1 LDIAIL
7 ADLPASGITS
17 TIPKHLMRANKM
29 TEYVVYMREQDG
41 KIERVDYAFANY
53 PDGPVQFYVHEEQLT
68 GFPESRVFWAAHT
81 GPSLGIA
88 PRASHADRVDSDSS
102 DRPADT
108 P

>member
-1 LDIAIL
+1 
-7 ADLPASGITS
+7 
-17 TIPKHLMRANKM
+17 M

-53 PDGPVQFYVHEEQLT
+53 PEGPVQFYVYEEQLT

-88 PRASHADRVDSDSS
+88 PLVTCDDSASHAGPDSDDGSRGHLHGRQAGPGQ
-102 DRPADT
+102 DEG
-108 P
+108 